1 MPGPFPGMDPYLEDP
16 ILWPGVHQRFIT
28 YLADA
33 LSLTLPTRYVANLNE
48 RLYIGQPERAIIPD
62 AMVLERSSPARPP
75 RGNPGAV
82 GGVAVAVAEEVA
94 ADPPWVLEADEVREG
109 YIEILRAR
117 QPDRVVA
124 VIELLSPSNKAAGT
138 EGRRAYAAKQ
148 RDVLLGAA
156 HLIEIDLLRGGEHSV
171 AASPDGLARCGAY
184 DYVCSLSRG
193 DRRHIVEAW
202 TSTVRRRLSRITL
215 PLIEGDPDLV
225 VDLQPLIDHCYD
237 AGTYE
242 RRIDYSLDPPA
253 PGFSRADMEWIDG
266 FLRDRNLRS

>member
-16 ILWPGVHQRFIT
+16 ILWPGVHQSLIT
-28 YLADA
+28 YLRDA
-33 LSLTLPTRYVANLNE
+33 LNTRLPTRYVANLNE
-48 RLYIGQPERAIIPD
+48 RLYIGRPERAIIPD

-138 EGRRAYAAKQ
+138 EGRRAYAVKQ

-171 AASPDGLARCGAY
+171 VASPDCLVRCGAY

-202 TSTVRRRLSRITL
+202 TSTVRRRLPRIAL
-215 PLIEGDPDLV
+215 PLLDGDPDLV
-225 VDLQPLIDHCYD
+225 VELQPLLDRCYD
-237 AGTYE
+237 LGAYE
-242 RRIDYSLDPPA
+242 RLIDYSPDPPA
-253 PGFSRADMEWIDG
+253 PALPMGDLEWIDG
-266 FLRDRNLRS
+266 LLRERNLRS